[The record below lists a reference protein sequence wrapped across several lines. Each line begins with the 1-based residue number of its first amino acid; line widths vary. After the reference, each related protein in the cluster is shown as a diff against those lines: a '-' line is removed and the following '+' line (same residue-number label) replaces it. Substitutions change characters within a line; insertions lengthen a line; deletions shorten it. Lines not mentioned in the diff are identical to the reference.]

1 MTLDLP
7 PGDFAGYIFDLD
19 GTLVD
24 SMPLHYRAW
33 NEAMQHAGLPHELD
47 EDLFYS
53 LGGVPTRRVA
63 ELMGEHY
70 RLRLDPAAVFQDKEA
85 RFMARRTEL
94 RLIEPVAEFARKLA
108 GKKPVSVASGGPRDI
123 VQQTLELTG
132 LKPLFPVVVTPED
145 VLFGKPA
152 PDMFLL
158 AAEKMGVPPKQCLVL
173 EDAEPGIAAARTAG
187 MKFVRVESRRL
198 SGRSEGR
205 AGATLDSKSDRG

>member
-1 MTLDLP
+1 MKLDIP
-7 PGDFAGYIFDLD
+7 TDDFAGYIFDLD

-33 NEAMQHAGLPHELD
+33 NEAMRQAGLPHELD

-53 LGGVPTRRVA
+53 LGGVPARRVA

-70 RLRLDPAAVFQDKEA
+70 RLRLDPSRVFHDKEA
-85 RFMARRTEL
+85 RFMALRAEL
-94 RLIEPVAEFARKLA
+94 RLIEPVAEFARKTA
-108 GKKPVSVASGGPRDI
+108 GRKPVSVASGGPRDI
-123 VQQTLELTG
+123 VHQTLEQTG
-132 LKPLFPVVVTPED
+132 LKELFPVVVTPED

-158 AAEKMGVPPKQCLVL
+158 AAEKMGVPPKQCLVF

-187 MKFVRVESRRL
+187 MKWVRVP
-198 SGRSEGR
+198 SGGLTGSANAAR
-205 AGATLDSKSDRG
+205 